1 MAQAVLSV
9 PDISCEHC
17 QKTITETLQPQ
28 QGVQSVRVDIPAKL
42 VYLDFDPEV
51 LPLERVEDMLAKE
64 EYPVAQARMA

>member
-51 LPLERVEDMLAKE
+51 LPLERVEDMLANE
-64 EYPVAQARMA
+64 EYRVAQARMA

>member
-51 LPLERVEDMLAKE
+51 LPLERVEDMLANE